1 MGKIFEEYNLEPLK
15 TVIAQLENISGIVFW
30 SQFQIKDQDASF
42 RWETYDKL
50 DRDGNTVSTLL
61 DPRTEN
67 FKKLKTMIEEKV
79 IILSFA
85 AFTTIIP
92 V

>member
-1 MGKIFEEYNLEPLK
+1 M
-15 TVIAQLENISGIVFW
+15 FW

-61 DPRTEN
+61 DPRTES
-67 FKKLKTMIEEKV
+67 FKKLKIIIEEKV
-79 IILSFA
+79 IILFIYCIYHDYSSLM
-85 AFTTIIP
+85 TCSP
-92 V
+92 PPPRVSGQVL

>member
-1 MGKIFEEYNLEPLK
+1 M
-15 TVIAQLENISGIVFW
+15 FW
-30 SQFQIKDQDASF
+30 SQFQIKDQDARF

-67 FKKLKTMIEEKV
+67 FKKLKIIVEEKV
-79 IILSFA
+79 IILL
-85 AFTTIIP
+85 FTTI
-92 V
+92 VDLS

>member
-1 MGKIFEEYNLEPLK
+1 M
-15 TVIAQLENISGIVFW
+15 FW
-30 SQFQIKDQDASF
+30 SQFQIKDQDARF

-61 DPRTEN
+61 DPRTDN
-67 FKKLKTMIEEKV
+67 FKKLKIIIEEKV
-79 IILSFA
+79 SFIVMIITIMIIL
-85 AFTTIIP
+85 IP